1 MTALVTGGLRWRA
14 YAVSLVLAGVVAL
27 PLAGVVR
34 SDGFPVSTY
43 PMFAGARASVVSL
56 PSAVAIAPDGHRRT
70 LPPSAVASG
79 QVIQAFETLRQ
90 AIRGGAD
97 TTHALCGR
105 IAGRLDPELAAAVE
119 IVTERFDAVA
129 YFSGEQEPLASQ
141 VHARCDVGSPSA
153 AAR

>member
-1 MTALVTGGLRWRA
+1 M
-14 YAVSLVLAGVVAL
+14 SLVLAGVVAL

-34 SDGFPVSTY
+34 SDSFPVSTY
-43 PMFAGARASVVSL
+43 PMFAGARGSVVAL
-56 PSAVAIAPDGHRRT
+56 PSAVAIAPDGQRRR
-70 LPPSAVASG
+70 LPPRVVAG
-79 QVIQAFETLRQ
+79 EQVIQAFETLRQ

-97 TTHALCGR
+97 TTDALCTH
-105 IAGRLDPELAAAVE
+105 IAGRLDPEHVAAVE

-153 AAR
+153 ASR